1 MERQGR
7 AEASDVALQ
16 RQERVAWS
24 LLAVGMG
31 AWAIGQIGWTIYETG
46 FGIEP
51 VAPSPLDG
59 LFLLS
64 SVLVIVGL
72 LAMVRTPAGHLSH
85 IRGAVEGLFI
95 AGGFF
100 LCSWSL
106 LIGSVFE
113 GSHTSTLDGLVNLAY
128 PVLDAMAL
136 AAVFFVSLRRR
147 QSAPAG
153 LGLLALGI
161 VCVAAS
167 DSSYWYLTETRPSF
181 PGVSPLDAGWVAG
194 FLLIAVAALRSGA
207 PRRLGQRLSE
217 RGTMLALP
225 SLPAAIG
232 VLIVLIG
239 WLTGGSIGSK
249 GALLGIVAVD
259 LLIGV
264 ALLVI
269 VS

>member
-1 MERQGR
+1 
-7 AEASDVALQ
+7 
-16 RQERVAWS
+16 VAWS

-181 PGVSPLDAGWVAG
+181 PGVGGPAPLGAEAERARHDAG
-194 FLLIAVAALRSGA
+194 AALAACRH
-207 PRRLGQRLSE
+207 RRADRADRLAHRWE
-217 RGTMLALP
+217 HRIEGRAAGHRHGRPADRGR
-225 SLPAAIG
+225 AARDR
-232 VLIVLIG
+232 
-239 WLTGGSIGSK
+239 
-249 GALLGIVAVD
+249 LL
-259 LLIGV
+259 
-264 ALLVI
+264 
-269 VS
+269 